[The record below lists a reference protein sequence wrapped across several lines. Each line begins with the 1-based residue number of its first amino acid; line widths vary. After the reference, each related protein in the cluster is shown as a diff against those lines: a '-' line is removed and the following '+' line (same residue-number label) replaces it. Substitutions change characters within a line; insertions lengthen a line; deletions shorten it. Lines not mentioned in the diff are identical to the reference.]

1 MAKNSK
7 IVVFFAVLMTGFIA
21 WLSLTP
27 GAAAKIASI
36 KPLPIVLAVLAL
48 SAIYPLY
55 LLARRWPRLRVAIGM
70 LLVSIVLSVIVGFLH
85 YSFQKDGFWVH
96 SMFNLSQILFI
107 LSSMFFVWQAVRR
120 RD

>member
-1 MAKNSK
+1 MS
-7 IVVFFAVLMTGFIA
+7 GFIA

-27 GAAAKIASI
+27 GVAATIPSI
-36 KPLPIVLAVLAL
+36 KPLPIVLSVLAI

-55 LLARRWPRLRVAIGM
+55 LLARRWPRLRVAIGI
-70 LLVSIVLSVIVGFLH
+70 LLASIVLSVIVVFLH
-85 YSFQKDGFWVH
+85 YSFQKNGFWVH
-96 SMFNLSQILFI
+96 GMFNLSQVLFI